1 MGSWVWCLLYFL
13 INGLSHIFPPNWDGF
28 IIINHHYYCYYY
40 KSNIWTIWSLGKDG
54 SNWNSQ
60 VQLRGVQL
68 GTTTLENCQ
77 CILKLLYDANYVKF
91 KRNKTLAV
99 EEIMAAVIL
108 GTKGLVTERMYKLLG
123 CRSCPVFNLCTDYS
137 SGLAL
142 QNSLSCK
149 FMICALFSM
158 CVICQ

>member
-54 SNWNSQ
+54 SNWNSH

-91 KRNKTLAV
+91 KKEQNISSWRDHGSCYTWDKGISDWKDVQASRMQ
-99 EEIMAAVIL
+99 IM
-108 GTKGLVTERMYKLLG
+108 
-123 CRSCPVFNLCTDYS
+123 SCFQFTYW
-137 SGLAL
+137 L
-142 QNSLSCK
+142 Q
-149 FMICALFSM
+149 
-158 CVICQ
+158 